1 MKVSFYSLGC
11 KVNLYE
17 SEVIINMFKKRGYEI
32 VNYEDKSDII
42 VINTCTVTNTSDKKS
57 RNIIRKSTTFDLFVF
72 PIKIFTPGID
82 NISSLLTWL

>member
-57 RNIIRKSTTFDLFVF
+57 RNIIRKS
-72 PIKIFTPGID
+72 IKNNPNSINGM
-82 NISSLLTWL
+82 L